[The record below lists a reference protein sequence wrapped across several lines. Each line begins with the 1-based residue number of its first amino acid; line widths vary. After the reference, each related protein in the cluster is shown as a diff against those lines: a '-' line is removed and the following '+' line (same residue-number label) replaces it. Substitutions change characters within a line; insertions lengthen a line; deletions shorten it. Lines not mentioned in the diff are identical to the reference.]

1 MLSAERAES
10 KYMIGQISEPDNQSV
25 AIIGMAARFPGAP
38 DVETYWDNIKHGV
51 ESVAFFTDEELEADG
66 IGKATLADPSYVKAS
81 ATIPDIDLF
90 DAEYFNYSPKEAQ
103 FIDPQQ
109 RLFLECALHA
119 LESSGYDPARYQGS
133 IGAFGG
139 AAINIYQISLI
150 AAHHREI
157 QTSGALRTLF
167 LNGNDKDH
175 LTTRASYK
183 LHLRGPSMAVQTA
196 CSTSLVAVHVACQS
210 VLSGECDMALAG
222 GVSVMRGS
230 RKAGYYFVDGGIQSP
245 DGHCRPF
252 DAAARGTV
260 FGDGVG
266 IVVLKRLEQALADSD
281 TIHAIIRG
289 SAINN
294 DGSGKV
300 GYTAPSV
307 NGQAAAIAEALA
319 VAGVDADS
327 IGYVE
332 AHGTGTELGDPIE
345 IAALNEVFAAREFKK
360 QRCAIGSVKGNIG
373 HLNTASGIAGL
384 IKTVLAL
391 KHGFLPP

>member
-1 MLSAERAES
+1 MVSQT
-10 KYMIGQISEPDNQSV
+10 IQPDNQSV

-38 DVETYWDNIKHGV
+38 DVETYWNNIKNGV

-66 IGKATLADPSYVKAS
+66 ISKATLADPNYVKAS
-81 ATIPDIDLF
+81 ATIPDIDRF
-90 DAEYFNYSPKEAQ
+90 DAEYFNYSPKEAE

-119 LESSGYDPARYQGS
+119 LESSGYDPARYRGS

-139 AAINIYQISLI
+139 TAINIYQIPLI
-150 AAHHREI
+150 AAHQREI
-157 QTSGALRTLF
+157 QSSGALRALF
-167 LNGNDKDH
+167 INGNDKDH
-175 LTTRASYK
+175 LTTRTSYK

-230 RKAGYYFVDGGIQSP
+230 RKGGYYFVDGGIQSP

-266 IVVLKRLEQALADSD
+266 IVVLKRFEQALADND

-294 DGSGKV
+294 DGSEKV

-307 NGQAAAIAEALA
+307 NGQATAIAEALA
-319 VAGVDADS
+319 VAGVDAAS

-332 AHGTGTELGDPIE
+332 THGTGTELGDPIE
-345 IAALNEVFAAREFKK
+345 IAALSEVFGAQAIEK
-360 QRCAIGSVKGNIG
+360 QSCAIGSAKGNIG
-373 HLNTASGIAGL
+373 HLNTAAGVAGL

-391 KHGFLPP
+391 KHGCLPPEHQFQAAESQD